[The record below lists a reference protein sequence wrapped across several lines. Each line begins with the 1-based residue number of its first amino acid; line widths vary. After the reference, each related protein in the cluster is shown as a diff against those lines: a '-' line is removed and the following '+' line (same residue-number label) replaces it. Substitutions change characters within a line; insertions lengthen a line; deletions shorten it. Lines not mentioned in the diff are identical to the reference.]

1 MNSQEELRKQNIDG
15 NKHIQDFLNRKSP
28 SLEGLYRLIYKKED
42 LSLKE
47 SNKKLYKTIS

>member
-1 MNSQEELRKQNIDG
+1 MSNQVELRKQQIDG

-28 SLEGLYRLIYKKED
+28 SLEELYRLIYKEED

-47 SNKKLYKTIS
+47 SYKKLYKTIS